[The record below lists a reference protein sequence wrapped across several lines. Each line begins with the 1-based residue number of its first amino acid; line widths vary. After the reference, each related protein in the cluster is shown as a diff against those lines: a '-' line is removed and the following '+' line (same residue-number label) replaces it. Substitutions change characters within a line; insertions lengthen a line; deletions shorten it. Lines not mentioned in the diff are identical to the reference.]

1 MKNKRNKGIT
11 LIALVVT
18 IIVLLILAGISI
30 MMLSGNNGILN
41 RAGEAKEKTV
51 TKNLK
56 EEVEMII
63 SERQINKS
71 IGQENKTVKEDI
83 EKGISGTTIE
93 EIEGYT
99 DVFYVKKDNGY
110 VTVYEDEEIQEG
122 KAEIWDGEKILCP
135 EFKKENNIWNWY
147 IYKPSQLKFLADFVN
162 TGDGQNLPEGLTK
175 YVTEAGYKPE
185 DVTMSVDTKINL
197 MNNLD
202 MGARQVNG
210 EPTVGGSWTPIGTNF
225 NNVKDKLGTFE
236 GNDNCIKGVYV
247 KTNTNY
253 NGIFGYSRTIQ
264 NLTIK
269 DSYIEGEEYT
279 GGITGVMIG
288 EKLEKCHNKNTKI
301 KTSSIGGGITGFS
314 QGIINYCSNDGEI
327 EAIGTEGDACVGGIA
342 GSVWAQ
348 SEDMSI
354 NNCINNGKVEGIG
367 KYIGGITGRLQ
378 FGFSIIKC
386 NNNGIVNG
394 KNDYVGGIVGIT
406 NGSRR
411 ISECENNASIT
422 GKKYVGGLIGYSNYR
437 DVISN
442 CTNRG
447 IITGKQD
454 IGGICG
460 GNGQIT
466 ITNCTDTGKTIISDN

>member
-1 MKNKRNKGIT
+1 
-11 LIALVVT
+11 
-18 IIVLLILAGISI
+18 

-175 YVTEAGYKPE
+175 YVTDAGYNPE
-185 DVTMSVDTKINL
+185 DIIMSTTVKINL

-202 MGARQVNG
+202 FGARARQPDETITDSIEKETSKWIANEG
-210 EPTVGGSWTPIGTNF
+210 KLNWTPIGIDF
-225 NNVKDKLGTFE
+225 NNVKNKLGAVD
-236 GNDNCIKGVYV
+236 GKNHIIRGMYV
-247 KTNTNY
+247 NRDESF
-253 NGIFGYSRTIQ
+253 NGIFGNSNTIQ
-264 NLTIK
+264 NIIIK
-269 DSYIEGEEYT
+269 DSYIQ
-279 GGITGVMIG
+279 GGY
-288 EKLEKCHNKNTKI
+288 L
-301 KTSSIGGGITGFS
+301 
-314 QGIINYCSNDGEI
+314 
-327 EAIGTEGDACVGGIA
+327 
-342 GSVWAQ
+342 
-348 SEDMSI
+348 
-354 NNCINNGKVEGIG
+354 
-367 KYIGGITGRLQ
+367 
-378 FGFSIIKC
+378 
-386 NNNGIVNG
+386 
-394 KNDYVGGIVGIT
+394 VGGIVGRIRSGEIYNCHNINTFINST
-406 NGSRR
+406 NEQTAAVGRDNWR
-411 ISECENNASIT
+411 IKSI
-422 GKKYVGGLIGYSNYR
+422 
-437 DVISN
+437 
-442 CTNRG
+442 
-447 IITGKQD
+447 
-454 IGGICG
+454 
-460 GNGQIT
+460 
-466 ITNCTDTGKTIISDN
+466 